1 MKHGGSQVSGRS
13 KKDCPMNDEKL
24 FARIA
29 PLFDVGLLSDAR
41 VLIAGCGSG
50 GGQVALQLA
59 MAGIR
64 KFALFDS
71 DMLEAENVI
80 RHVCGRRYLGQA
92 KVDAVADVLLDRN
105 PALEIERHPVDLM
118 TYTDL
123 VDQIRRSS
131 VVVLATDNDP
141 TRYRLN
147 EVCVQTKTP
156 FVIGKV
162 FTRGI
167 GGEVFAYRP
176 GEGGCIACLESVL
189 ERLPYRDGV
198 REIDLVSKDERQKM
212 YGMEIPE
219 IKDSPGLNVD
229 IAFITAFHT
238 RFVLDT
244 IARTLAERPKFLPPI
259 EKNYLVWGNRPT
271 HPFTKHFEL
280 QRIQVHPQQGC
291 LICSNGDS
299 E

>member
-1 MKHGGSQVSGRS
+1 MDDQ
-13 KKDCPMNDEKL
+13 L

-29 PLFDVGLLSDAR
+29 PLFDVGLLSEAR

-59 MAGIR
+59 MSGIR
-64 KFALFDS
+64 RFTLVDS
-71 DMLEAENVI
+71 DVLEPENVI
-80 RHVCGRRYLGQA
+80 RHVCGRRYLGQR

-105 PALEIERHPVDLM
+105 PALEIECHATDLM
-118 TYTDL
+118 TCTDL
-123 VDQIRRSS
+123 DDHVRRSS

-147 EVCVQTKTP
+147 QLCVDTQTA

-167 GGEVFAYRP
+167 GGEVFSYRP
-176 GEGGCIACLESVL
+176 EEGGCLSCLESVL

-198 REIDLVSKDERQKM
+198 REIDLVSDEERQKM
-212 YGMEIPE
+212 YGMEIAE

-238 RFVLDT
+238 RFVLDA
-244 IARTLAERPKFLPPI
+244 IARTLPERPKFLPPI
-259 EKNYLVWGNRPT
+259 EKNYLVWGNRPV

-291 LICSNGDS
+291 LICTRGDS

>member
-1 MKHGGSQVSGRS
+1 MKDDQ
-13 KKDCPMNDEKL
+13 L

-29 PLFDVGLLSDAR
+29 PLFDVGALSEAR

-59 MAGIR
+59 MSGVRRFSLYDA
-64 KFALFDS
+64 DV
-71 DMLEAENVI
+71 LEPENVI
-80 RHVCGRRYLGQA
+80 RHVCGRRYLGQK

-105 PALEIERHPVDLM
+105 PALELERHAVDIM
-118 TYTDL
+118 TCADL
-123 VDQIRRSS
+123 VDQVRRST

-147 EVCVQTKTP
+147 QICVENKIP

-167 GGEVFAYRP
+167 GGEVFNYRP
-176 GEGGCIACLESVL
+176 REGGCLACLETVL
-189 ERLPYRDGV
+189 ERLPFRDGV
-198 REIDLVSKDERQKM
+198 REIDLVSDEERQKM

-238 RFVLDT
+238 RFVLDA
-244 IARTLAERPKFLPPI
+244 IARTLDERPKFLPPI
-259 EKNYLVWGNRPT
+259 EQNYLVWGNRPM
-271 HPFTKHFEL
+271 HPFSKNFEL
-280 QRIQVHPQQGC
+280 QRIQVHAQEGC
-291 LICSNGDS
+291 LVCGNGDS
-299 E
+299 Q